1 MSERTRLIIV
11 SGLSGSGKTVALHTL
26 EDSGAYCIDNLP
38 VTMLSG
44 FGRHVT
50 SLGPGMSGHYAV
62 GVDARNRMNDLEAF
76 PDLLAE
82 LEQVTG
88 MRPEILFLTADEDTL
103 IKRFSETRRRHPLST
118 GDHVPLADAIAQE
131 RSLLVPIQS
140 RADLVIDTTATTLH
154 QLRDLVRERLVGH
167 SRQLSLL
174 FQSFG
179 FKHGVPSDADF
190 VFDVRV
196 LPNPHWEAH
205 LREQTG
211 RDAAVTDYLSA
222 HEEVE
227 RMYTDIRDFLTRWIP
242 AFKRENRTYLTVA
255 IGCTGG
261 QHRSVYLCDRL
272 AAHFT
277 DGTQDVSVRHRELS

>member
-26 EDSGAYCIDNLP
+26 EDSGFFCIDNLP
-38 VTMLSG
+38 VTMLSS
-44 FGRHVT
+44 FGQHVT
-50 SLGPGMSGHYAV
+50 SLSPETTGYYAV
-62 GVDARNRMNDLEAF
+62 GVDARNPMNDLEAF
-76 PDLLAE
+76 PDILAE
-82 LEQVTG
+82 LERVTG

-103 IKRFSETRRRHPLST
+103 IKRFSETRRRHPLSS
-118 GDHVPLADAIAQE
+118 GNLPLADAIAHE
-131 RSLLVPIQS
+131 RDLLAPLQS

-154 QLRDLVRERLVGH
+154 QLRELVRERLVGH
-167 SRQLSLL
+167 NQQLSLL

-196 LPNPHWEAH
+196 LPNPHWEPH
-205 LREQTG
+205 LRHQTG
-211 RDAAVTDYLSA
+211 RDAAVARYLAA

-227 RMYTDIRDFLTRWIP
+227 SMYTDIRDFLARWVP
-242 AFKRENRTYLTVA
+242 AFKRENRSYLTVA

-261 QHRSVYLCDRL
+261 QHRSVYLGERL
-272 AAHFT
+272 AAHFD
-277 DGTQDVSVRHRELS
+277 DGTQQVSVRHRELS

>member
-26 EDSGAYCIDNLP
+26 EDSRFLCIDNLP
-38 VTMLSG
+38 VTMLSS
-44 FGRHVT
+44 FGQHVT
-50 SLGPGMSGHYAV
+50 SLGPETTGYYAV
-62 GVDARNRMNDLEAF
+62 GVDARNPMNDLEAF
-76 PDLLAE
+76 PDILAE
-82 LEQVTG
+82 LERVTG

-103 IKRFSETRRRHPLST
+103 IKRFSETRRRHPLSA
-118 GDHVPLADAIAQE
+118 GNLPLADAIARE
-131 RSLLVPIQS
+131 RDLLAPLQS

-167 SRQLSLL
+167 NQQLSLL

-196 LPNPHWEAH
+196 LPNPHWEPH
-205 LREQTG
+205 LRQQTG
-211 RDAAVTDYLSA
+211 RDAAVARYLAA
-222 HEEVE
+222 HEDVE
-227 RMYTDIRDFLTRWIP
+227 SMYADIRDFLARWIP
-242 AFKRENRTYLTVA
+242 AFKRENRSYLTVA

-261 QHRSVYLCDRL
+261 QHRSVYLCERL
-272 AAHFT
+272 AAHFH
-277 DGTQDVSVRHRELS
+277 DGAQRVSVRHRELS

>member
-26 EDSGAYCIDNLP
+26 EDSGFFCIDNLP
-38 VTMLSG
+38 VTMLSS
-44 FGRHVT
+44 FGQHVT
-50 SLGPGMSGHYAV
+50 SLSPETTGYYVV
-62 GVDARNRMNDLEAF
+62 GVDARNPMNDLEAF
-76 PDLLAE
+76 PDILAE
-82 LEQVTG
+82 LERVTG

-103 IKRFSETRRRHPLST
+103 IKRFSETRRRHPLSS
-118 GDHVPLADAIAQE
+118 GSLPLADAIAHE
-131 RSLLVPIQS
+131 RDLLAPLQS

-154 QLRDLVRERLVGH
+154 QLRELVRERLVGH
-167 SRQLSLL
+167 NQQLSLL

-196 LPNPHWEAH
+196 LPNPHWEPH
-205 LREQTG
+205 LRHQTG
-211 RDAAVTDYLSA
+211 RDAAVARYLAA

-227 RMYTDIRDFLTRWIP
+227 SMYTDIRDFLARWVP
-242 AFKRENRTYLTVA
+242 AFKRENRSYLTVA

-261 QHRSVYLCDRL
+261 QHRSVYLGERL
-272 AAHFT
+272 AAHFD
-277 DGTQDVSVRHRELS
+277 DGTQQVSVRHRELS